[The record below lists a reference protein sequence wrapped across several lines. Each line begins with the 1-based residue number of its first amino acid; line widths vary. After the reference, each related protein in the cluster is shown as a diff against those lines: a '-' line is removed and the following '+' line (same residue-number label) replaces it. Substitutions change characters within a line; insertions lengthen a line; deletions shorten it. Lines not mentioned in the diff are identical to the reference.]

1 MKFTGGIGGPL
12 LNNDQETIVQA
23 LERLRRILNGRNGS
37 HHDAAQVVERLHS
50 VLNEAE
56 LKRALD
62 RLDRRRLLR
71 LVDQSPPA

>member
-1 MKFTGGIGGPL
+1 
-12 LNNDQETIVQA
+12 
-23 LERLRRILNGRNGS
+23 
-37 HHDAAQVVERLHS
+37 